1 MILWIEESI
10 DSGEFTIGTDMDLI
24 PPLSL
29 MIIGTFFILQS
40 KNLLLAKSFKD
51 ENELTV

>member
-1 MILWIEESI
+1 
-10 DSGEFTIGTDMDLI
+10 MDLI
-24 PPLSL
+24 APLTL
-29 MIIGTFFILQS
+29 MIIGVFFIIHS